1 VVPQD
6 VDKTMRM
13 VSSYI
18 CLKEVRF
25 HAFHGVMP
33 QERRVG
39 ADFLLSLRVGYDFS
53 KAMRTDE
60 VGDTLNYAEVC
71 RIVKEE
77 MDKPSALLEH
87 VAGRIADA
95 IFRQFPDVRSIDL
108 ELTKQNPPMG
118 ADCEGA
124 GVELHLIND
133 KTLE

>member
-1 VVPQD
+1 M
-6 VDKTMRM
+6 MR
-13 VSSYI
+13 VESGYI
-18 CLKEVRF
+18 VLEKVRF
-25 HAFHGVMP
+25 HAFHGVMS